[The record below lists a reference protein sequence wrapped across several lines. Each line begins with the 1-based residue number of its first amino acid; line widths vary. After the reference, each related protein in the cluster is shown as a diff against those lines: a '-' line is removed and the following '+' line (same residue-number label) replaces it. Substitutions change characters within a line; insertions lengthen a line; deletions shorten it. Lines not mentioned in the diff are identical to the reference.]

1 MAGKRVMLKIKGKM
15 IRIFY
20 DHDLIAAYEEP
31 DMKHAVVGASNI
43 YASLQADT
51 RQRERKYGKVKGR
64 ATRGLVTG
72 SLYPE
77 VATRPLIEYEQYAG
91 GAVWNN

>member
-1 MAGKRVMLKIKGKM
+1 MLKIKGGT
-15 IRIFY
+15 IRIF
-20 DHDLIAAYEEP
+20 HDQDLLAVYEEP
-31 DMKHAVVGASNI
+31 DEKHTVVGISNI

-72 SLYPE
+72 SLYPD

-91 GAVWNN
+91 GAAWNN